1 MDDRV
6 RCVFR
11 SEARHTR
18 CRVEVALASKRLRSG
33 EGSEEDVRHA
43 NALLEQ
49 ARRHLE
55 TTCDV
60 LRKSLS
66 GWAGPATTQPDKAAA
81 FLRLLLK
88 HRSAKERFD
97 LLELARLT
105 DDYVHR
111 IPQQTP
117 SLRSEFLHSEAD
129 SGQHGGGGSAETVS
143 PRTPFAPPA
152 LGRPSKPFAPPA
164 LGSPSNTPIADAL
177 AETIL
182 DEVLALLGE

>member
-1 MDDRV
+1 
-6 RCVFR
+6 
-11 SEARHTR
+11 
-18 CRVEVALASKRLRSG
+18 
-33 EGSEEDVRHA
+33 
-43 NALLEQ
+43 
-49 ARRHLE
+49 
-55 TTCDV
+55 
-60 LRKSLS
+60 
-66 GWAGPATTQPDKAAA
+66 
-81 FLRLLLK
+81 LLK

-111 IPQQTP
+111 IPQQTPSLRSEFLQPPSLRSELCSRPPSLRSELCSRPP